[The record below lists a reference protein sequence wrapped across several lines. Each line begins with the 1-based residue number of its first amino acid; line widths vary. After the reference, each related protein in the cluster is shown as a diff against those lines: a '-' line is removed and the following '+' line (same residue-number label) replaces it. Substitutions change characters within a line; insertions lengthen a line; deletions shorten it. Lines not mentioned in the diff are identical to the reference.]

1 MIGPKLRCILRTV
14 WCTLFSTLHLSA
26 SAGEFSVNPIR
37 VDLSAAVRSGV
48 VSLKNEDTQKLN
60 FQLQA
65 MTWSQD
71 ADGKDVHTETQD
83 LVFFPRI
90 LSVEPGEEGVIRV
103 GSKGSALQL
112 EKTYRLFIEELP
124 GAVKTPDGSAAQIN
138 VLIRFG
144 APVFVAP
151 LKPEDGLDIER
162 FMVSKG
168 IMTITARNS
177 GNRHQLVQGIG
188 LKGTDSASKEI
199 YGLTLGDRYLLAGT
213 VKSYTTTLTP
223 AVCTRL
229 SNLEFEF
236 KTDKV
241 LTSRKL
247 NVTREMCN

>member
-1 MIGPKLRCILRTV
+1 MTHLKPQRILTKH
-14 WCTLFSTLHLSA
+14 WITLFAALHLSA
-26 SAGEFSVNPIR
+26 GAGEFSVNPIR
-37 VDLSAAVRSGV
+37 VDLSAAIRSGV
-48 VSLKNEDTQKLN
+48 VAVKNEDTQKLS

-65 MTWSQD
+65 MAWSQD

-90 LSVEPGEEGVIRV
+90 LSVEPGEEGLIRV
-103 GSKGSALQL
+103 GAKLGALPI

-151 LKPEDGLDIER
+151 LKPQDMLDIER

-168 IMTITARNS
+168 IVTITVRNS
-177 GNRHQLVQGIG
+177 GNRHQMVQGIG
-188 LKGTDSASKEI
+188 LRGTDNASKEV
-199 YGLTLGDRYLLAGT
+199 YSLTLGDRYLLAGT

-223 AVCTRL
+223 AICARL

-236 KTDKV
+236 KTDKLV
-241 LTSRKL
+241 TSRKM
-247 NVTREMCN
+247 NVAREMCN